1 MEDKKIESIRNL
13 VKPCIEHCEDL
24 GISKTIINLFI
35 HMQEQKYER
44 NYKEAT
50 NSRI

>member
-1 MEDKKIESIRNL
+1 MEDKKSKPNKDWI
-13 VKPCIEHCEDL
+13 KPCLEHCEEL

-44 NYKEAT
+44 NHEKAPY
-50 NSRI
+50 SRT